1 MKKIISFISVL
12 SLCFSSAYALEIT
25 GIVLPKHH
33 LELTLP
39 IDGKILN
46 LFLKEGDTVSKNQE
60 ILTLDDSLQI
70 LDTKRKQMIFKD
82 KSQLNSLRK
91 NERLL
96 KKMLTSTKKVYE
108 RTKSVSKDEVMS
120 LEIRYHDLVGQRL
133 ATRQKKLIEE
143 IEYKMSKNILQS
155 HKLTSPIDGF
165 ITKIN
170 FDIGE
175 WIKSGESIVEVIDYK
190 ECFVEFNIEQK
201 YVQELK
207 LGKNLSVKIKNGMKL
222 IDRDSKIVFISPI
235 ADKSS
240 SLVRIKVL
248 LDNKDLSIVPGLSAF
263 VYFGEKLKEITPSA
277 ELPYTL
283 DSLPSLEN
291 K

>member
-1 MKKIISFISVL
+1 MRKIISFMSVL
-12 SLCFSSAYALEIT
+12 SLCFLSANALEIT

-46 LFLKEGDTVSKNQE
+46 LFLKEGDSVSKNQE

-82 KSQLNSLRK
+82 ESQLNSLQK
-91 NERLL
+91 NEQLL
-96 KKMLTSTKKVYE
+96 KTMLTSTKEVYK

-120 LEIRYHDLVGQRL
+120 LEIRYHDLSGQML
-133 ATRQKKLIEE
+133 ATKQKKLIEE
-143 IEYKMSKNILQS
+143 IEYKMSKNILDS

-170 FDIGE
+170 FDMGE
-175 WIKSGESIVEVIDYK
+175 WIKSGESIVEVVDYK

-201 YVQELK
+201 YIQELK
-207 LGKNLSVKIKNGMKL
+207 VGKTLPIKIKNGDKL
-222 IDRDSKIVFISPI
+222 IDKDSKIVFISPI

-240 SLVRIKVL
+240 SLVRIKAQ
-248 LDNKDLSIVPGLSAF
+248 LDNKELSIVPGLSAF
-263 VYFGEKLKEITPSA
+263 IYLDDKTLPITYSFDT
-277 ELPYTL
+277 LPT
-283 DSLPSLEN
+283 LEN

>member
-1 MKKIISFISVL
+1 VRKIISFMSIL
-12 SLCFSSAYALEIT
+12 SLYFSSANALEIT

-46 LFLKEGDTVSKNQE
+46 IFLKEGDSVSKNQE
-60 ILTLDDSLQI
+60 ILKLDDSLQI

-82 KSQLNSLRK
+82 ESQLNSLEK
-91 NERLL
+91 NEQLL
-96 KKMLTSTKKVYE
+96 KAMLTSTKEVYK

-120 LEIRYHDLVGQRL
+120 LEIRYYDLSGQML
-133 ATRQKKLIEE
+133 ATKQKKLVEE
-143 IEYKMSKNILQS
+143 IDYKMSKNILDS

-175 WIKSGESIVEVIDYK
+175 WIKSGESIVEVVDYK

-201 YVQELK
+201 YIQELK
-207 LGKNLSVKIKNGMKL
+207 VGKTLAIKIKNGDKL
-222 IDRDSKIVFISPI
+222 IDKDSKIVFISPI

-240 SLVRIKVL
+240 SLVRIKAQ
-248 LDNKDLSIVPGLSAF
+248 LDNKELSIVPGLSAF
-263 VYFGEKLKEITPSA
+263 IYLDDKTLPITYSFDT
-277 ELPYTL
+277 LPT
-283 DSLPSLEN
+283 LEN

>member
-1 MKKIISFISVL
+1 VRKIISFMSIL
-12 SLCFSSAYALEIT
+12 SLYFSSANALEIT

-46 LFLKEGDTVSKNQE
+46 IFLKEGDSVSKNQE
-60 ILTLDDSLQI
+60 ILKLDDSLQI

-82 KSQLNSLRK
+82 ESQLNSLEK
-91 NERLL
+91 NEQLL
-96 KKMLTSTKKVYE
+96 KAMLTSTEVYK

-120 LEIRYHDLVGQRL
+120 LEIRYYDLSGQML
-133 ATRQKKLIEE
+133 ATKQKKLVEE
-143 IEYKMSKNILQS
+143 IDYKMSKNILDS

-175 WIKSGESIVEVIDYK
+175 WIKSGESIVEVVDYK

-201 YVQELK
+201 YIQELK
-207 LGKNLSVKIKNGMKL
+207 VGKTLAIKIKNGDKL
-222 IDRDSKIVFISPI
+222 IDKDSKIVFISPI

-240 SLVRIKVL
+240 SLVRIKAQ
-248 LDNKDLSIVPGLSAF
+248 LDNKELSIVPGLSAF
-263 VYFGEKLKEITPSA
+263 IYLDDKTLPITYSFDT
-277 ELPYTL
+277 LPT
-283 DSLPSLEN
+283 LEN

>member
-1 MKKIISFISVL
+1 MRKIISFMSVL
-12 SLCFSSAYALEIT
+12 SLYFSSANALEIT

-46 LFLKEGDTVSKNQE
+46 MFLKEGDSVSKNQE
-60 ILTLDDSLQI
+60 ILKLDDSLQI

-82 KSQLNSLRK
+82 ESQLNSLEK
-91 NERLL
+91 NEQLL
-96 KKMLTSTKKVYE
+96 KAMLTSTKEVYK

-120 LEIRYHDLVGQRL
+120 LEIRYYDLSGQML
-133 ATRQKKLIEE
+133 ATKQKKLVEE
-143 IEYKMSKNILQS
+143 IDYKMSKNILDS

-175 WIKSGESIVEVIDYK
+175 WIKSGESIVEVVDYK

-201 YVQELK
+201 YIQELK
-207 LGKNLSVKIKNGMKL
+207 VGKTLAIKIKNGDKL
-222 IDRDSKIVFISPI
+222 IDKDSKIVFISPI

-240 SLVRIKVL
+240 SLVRIKAQ
-248 LDNKDLSIVPGLSAF
+248 LDNKELSIVPGLSAF
-263 VYFGEKLKEITPSA
+263 IYLDDKTLPITYSFDT
-277 ELPYTL
+277 LPT
-283 DSLPSLEN
+283 LEN

>member
-1 MKKIISFISVL
+1 MSVL
-12 SLCFSSAYALEIT
+12 SLCFLSANALEIT

-46 LFLKEGDTVSKNQE
+46 LFLKEGDSVSKNQE

-82 KSQLNSLRK
+82 ESQLNSLQK
-91 NERLL
+91 NEQLL
-96 KKMLTSTKKVYE
+96 KTMLTSTKEVYK

-120 LEIRYHDLVGQRL
+120 LEIRYHDLSGQML
-133 ATRQKKLIEE
+133 ATKQKKLIEE
-143 IEYKMSKNILQS
+143 IEYKMSKNILDS

-170 FDIGE
+170 FDMGE
-175 WIKSGESIVEVIDYK
+175 WIKSGESIVEVVDYK

-201 YVQELK
+201 YIQELK
-207 LGKNLSVKIKNGMKL
+207 VGKTLPIKIKNGDKL
-222 IDRDSKIVFISPI
+222 IDKDSKIVFISPI

-240 SLVRIKVL
+240 SLVRIKAQ
-248 LDNKDLSIVPGLSAF
+248 LDNKELSIVPGLSAF
-263 VYFGEKLKEITPSA
+263 IYLDDKTLPITYSFDT
-277 ELPYTL
+277 LPT
-283 DSLPSLEN
+283 LEN